1 MSKTI
6 RMMLLLA
13 GSITILLLA
22 GFTSAS
28 VPGGDEFPLPPRPE
42 PETPE
47 IEIVAAPDGQQIQL
61 HLENEVED
69 IPSGLWTVVE
79 WQDPNT
85 GDWYETDGWHGTLN
99 TSTTQEWWV
108 GSSMFGD
115 GPFRWQLYA
124 GEDGA
129 LLATSESFTLP
140 LTNDLMVIVNVTL
153 D

>member
-6 RMMLLLA
+6 RMMMLLA

-22 GFTSAS
+22 GFAPS
-28 VPGGDEFPLPPRPE
+28 GEGFPLPPRPE
-42 PETPE
+42 PEPE
-47 IEIVAAPDGQQIQL
+47 NPIEIVDGFDGQQIQL

-99 TSTTQEWWV
+99 TPTTQEWWV
-108 GSSMFGD
+108 GSDMFGD
-115 GPFRWQLYA
+115 GLFRWQLYDSEG
-124 GEDGA
+124 GE
-129 LLATSESFTLP
+129 LLMTSAMFNLP
-140 LTNDLMVIVNVTL
+140 EHKDLKVIVNVLL

>member
-1 MSKTI
+1 
-6 RMMLLLA
+6 MMMLLA

-22 GFTSAS
+22 GFTNGDI
-28 VPGGDEFPLPPRPE
+28 PDGGDGFPLPPRPE
-42 PETPE
+42 PDTPE
-47 IEIVAAPDGQQIQL
+47 IEIVPASDGQKIQL
-61 HLENEVED
+61 HLGNEVED
-69 IPSGLWTVVE
+69 IPSGLWTIVE

-85 GDWYETDGWHGTLN
+85 GDWYETDGWRGTLN

-108 GSSMFGD
+108 GSDMFGD

-124 GEDGA
+124 SDGGA

>member
-6 RMMLLLA
+6 QIMLLLA

-22 GFTSAS
+22 GFTNADILD
-28 VPGGDEFPLPPRPE
+28 GDAFKLPPRPE
-42 PETPE
+42 PESPVE
-47 IEIVAAPDGQQIQL
+47 IIPALNGEKIQL
-61 HLENEVED
+61 HLGNDVED
-69 IPSGLWTVVE
+69 IPADLWTVIE

-108 GSSMFGD
+108 GSDMFGD
-115 GPFRWQLYA
+115 GPFRWRLYA
-124 GEDGA
+124 DEGGA
-129 LLATSESFTLP
+129 LLATSELFTLP